1 MARIALPFAAL
12 LAAGLAACTTY
23 DPYYSSTPTPNA
35 PVVTAVPATPVVAGA
50 AGTPVT
56 TSATTVT
63 SPTVGQIVAAPVAV
77 APVAP
82 APSGALPSPATF
94 RPGAGTV
101 ESVSLMHLAPSAS
114 AGASAPERTSYR
126 LSVRMDDGTV
136 QSIDQDNRA
145 FMVGDRVDIASTGRI
160 TRR

>member
-1 MARIALPFAAL
+1 MARIALPFAAV
-12 LAAGLAACTTY
+12 LAGGLAACSTY

-35 PVVTAVPATPVVAGA
+35 PVVTAVPATPV
-50 AGTPVT
+50 T
-56 TSATTVT
+56 TTATTVT

-77 APVAP
+77 TPVAP
-82 APSGALPSPATF
+82 APSGALPAPATF
-94 RPGAGTV
+94 RPGTGTV

-114 AGASAPERTSYR
+114 AGASAPERISYR

-136 QSIDQDNRA
+136 QTIDQDNRA

-160 TRR
+160 SRR